1 MMLMFLFYLKGAE
14 AYKVVDLIVI
24 QSTLF
29 FIYLSICS
37 AEEQEERL
45 LIRP

>member
-1 MMLMFLFYLKGAE
+1 MFLFYLKGAE

-29 FIYLSICS
+29 FISICS